1 MPVTGIVAAFW
12 CPVYIVLCQTRQ
24 YVQKIIKPGIALI
37 DLWYVVVVYE
47 RFLFLTSSCIWL
59 SNNSGLCYN
68 KNILVWTVNA
78 FKVIVDAGKSWEI
91 LGKCVWNFVN
101 IRVRTILVLG
111 YQVLADTGRYWGGS
125 IFFWLWHP
133 IPITNIRSR
142 HAACRCLLSKQQ
154 SNSSRRR
161 AVATVQ
167 RSRFAT
173 KQQWQGEWGGV
184 GAPVEQS
191 PFMRDWKD

>member
-111 YQVLADTGRYWGGS
+111 YRVLADTGRYWGGS
-125 IFFWLWHP
+125 GIGRYFLTVTP
-133 IPITNIRSR
+133 DTDIRSR
-142 HAACRCLLSKQQ
+142 RPPTAVCCLSRNQVIKQQ
-154 SNSSRRR
+154 SAAATIQLDLDLLANNSGRKS
-161 AVATVQ
+161 
-167 RSRFAT
+167 
-173 KQQWQGEWGGV
+173 GV
-184 GAPVEQS
+184 G
-191 PFMRDWKD
+191 